1 MVCGFGL
8 MFPAAYVWCNGA
20 CCSWRNAD
28 WPHSSPKL
36 FSNDSISSDKHQ
48 KGLNDTVCPY
58 VRPASPPIPTASDRH
73 PPYFASPHTSG
84 SRKRNDTMGW
94 FSSSDDSGPKK
105 TSGGAFE
112 APTRT
117 TRAKCY
123 EARDAFFECLD
134 RNNILDS
141 INTKDGRAAAS
152 KACGEADQVFEKN
165 CAHSWV
171 RRPLPELCSDGA
183 SARVRINRHGG

>member
-1 MVCGFGL
+1 M
-8 MFPAAYVWCNGA
+8 A
-20 CCSWRNAD
+20 
-28 WPHSSPKL
+28 
-36 FSNDSISSDKHQ
+36 
-48 KGLNDTVCPY
+48 
-58 VRPASPPIPTASDRH
+58 
-73 PPYFASPHTSG
+73 
-84 SRKRNDTMGW
+84 W
-94 FSSSDDSGPKK
+94 FSSADAGPKK

-141 INTKDGRAAAS
+141 VNTKNGRAATA
-152 KACGEADQVFEKN
+152 KACGPADQEFEKN

-171 RRPLPELCSDGA
+171 EYFKKQRVVNYQKEQTIKKIEAEGGEIIAPQLPVPNSK
-183 SARVRINRHGG
+183 